1 MIRQCR
7 IIGSW
12 SEDRFV
18 GTSPTTANEPQW
30 IWPRTMTPATISKTQ
45 AENLELYQQ
54 KYPRKLLM
62 ADISVQGDY
71 FSQPVLT
78 FFRFLCRTYIMNH
91 NGDTT

>member
-1 MIRQCR
+1 MSATNTRQ
-7 IIGSW
+7 
-12 SEDRFV
+12 EE
-18 GTSPTTANEPQW
+18 TTETPKWPLLVSNEPQW
-30 IWPRTMTPATISKTQ
+30 IWPRTMTHATISKAP

-91 NGDTT
+91 TGDTT